1 MGVLGIVA
9 AFGVGTA
16 LGVSEDDIFAG
27 FPGDLFVI
35 LVGVTFLFAIASN
48 NGTVDWLHVPFQ
60 DEEFLP
66 LKGVAS
72 CRSARWST
80 RAAARSRCRRRS
92 TAARRPTGARSGA
105 RRRTAPGIFAIR
117 QKRAKRSTKKRFP
130 PSAALVSAA
139 GAERPCQRASGP
151 PKGIRVRSLVTTA
164 KGVFRTVGARR
175 DRRARQGQHADVH
188 HHRPLRRHADRG
200 RPRPRGGDRRK
211 KSGKRRTVRPGRA
224 YLVRAQL
231 FRIKKGRRDS

>member
-1 MGVLGIVA
+1 MSGEVFVKLPAGTSR
-9 AFGVGTA
+9 AFTA
-16 LGVSEDDIFAG
+16 GLR
-27 FPGDLFVI
+27 
-35 LVGVTFLFAIASN
+35 
-48 NGTVDWLHVPFQ
+48 VPFQ

-72 CRSARWST
+72 IPVGSVVDASQGALALQAAVNGRSA
-80 RAAARSRCRRRS
+80 ADRRQI
-92 TAARRPTGARSGA
+92 
-105 RRRTAPGIFAIR
+105 RRTATYRAGIFAIR

-164 KGVFRTVGARR
+164 KGVFRTVGAAATAAPAKGSTPTFITT
-175 DRRARQGQHADVH
+175 DRCDGTLTEVG
-188 HHRPLRRHADRG
+188 RG
-200 RPRPRGGDRRK
+200 RVAVTSK

-231 FRIKKGRRDS
+231 FKIKKGRRSS